1 MLTDVREI
9 ALPVKT
15 SSDQYW
21 ITWYDALRDSLSKK
35 DAQTQF
41 KLFWEQRGEGT
52 DANTNGL
59 REAMKDRGVII
70 EPDGIVGSIVDSAS
84 SIIDGVTDGI
94 GSFLNVGKGIVYG
107 GLGLTVLCIGVL
119 LYSVA
124 KRGVSASYMGAG
136 VKV

>member
-9 ALPVKT
+9 ALPLKT

-41 KLFWEQRGEGT
+41 KLFWEQRGKGT
-52 DANTNGL
+52 DANTVDL
-59 REAMKDRGVII
+59 RKAMNQRGI
-70 EPDGIVGSIVDSAS
+70 EVKSDGIIGSIADSS
-84 SIIDGVTDGI
+84 IGIIDGVTDGI

-107 GLGLTVLCIGVL
+107 GLGLTVLCIGL
-119 LYSVA
+119 LVYSVV
-124 KRGVSASYMGAG
+124 KNGVSASYMGAS